1 MSLKKKSAT
10 AIGWDFGGTLAKSLS
25 GFVISIFLARLLTPE
40 EFGLVGM
47 AMVFITVSQV
57 FIDVG
62 FASALI
68 QNQNTTNLSYSSVF
82 WLNVVLGI
90 VLTCIVYICAPY
102 IGSFYDNQDITKL
115 VKWLSLIFVFN
126 AFSIVQTTLLKKKL
140 HFKVLSLSTMVAGFI
155 GGICGVVF
163 AFLDYGVFSLVIQN
177 IVTAILIT
185 IFLWSASDWKPDL
198 KFSLHEIKKLLGFS
212 SYVFIDRFVSSI
224 FQRLD
229 IIVIG
234 KMLSPSTLG
243 FYTRAVSLNNQ
254 ITTYSSSSI
263 SKVFFPVLS
272 SLQEDDKEF
281 SRIYF
286 KVISIVSFISF
297 GLTGVFYV
305 IGQDI
310 IINLFGEKWMPSV
323 AIFQILVIS
332 ACNYPLSS
340 MMVNAFMSKGRSK
353 ENFYIGLFRKGIR
366 IIPLYLAYAYGI
378 IPFAISVVVVSYL
391 MTITN
396 AIFLNTYTGL
406 SLGLHFRKIFEGV
419 MPLGLIISIYEIV
432 SPEQLILRLT
442 LALSFMLVYLLF
454 NHLIKTEGY
463 VFIKSN
469 YPVLIQKFKEKFNV

>member
-10 AIGWDFGGTLAKSLS
+10 ALSWDLGGSLAKTLS

-47 AMVFITVSQV
+47 AMVFISVSQV
-57 FIDVG
+57 FIDIG

-68 QNQNTTNLSYSSVF
+68 QNQKTTNLSYSSVF
-82 WLNVVLGI
+82 WLNIVLGI
-90 VLTCIVYICAPY
+90 ILTFIFYISSPY
-102 IGSFYDNQDITKL
+102 IGNFYDNQEITKL

-126 AFSIVQTTLLKKKL
+126 AFRIVQTALLKKKL
-140 HFKVLSLSTMVAGFI
+140 NFKVLSLSNMVAGI
-155 GGICGVVF
+155 VGGICGVVF

-185 IFLWSASDWKPDL
+185 IFLWTAADWKPDF
-198 KFSLHEIKKLLGFS
+198 KFSSHEIKKLFGFS
-212 SYVFIDRFVSSI
+212 SYVFVDRFVSSI
-224 FQRLD
+224 FKRLD
-229 IIVIG
+229 VLVIG
-234 KMLSPSTLG
+234 KMLSPATLG

-272 SLQEDDKEF
+272 TLQEDDKEF

-310 IINLFGEKWMPSV
+310 IITLFGEKWMPSV
-323 AIFQILVIS
+323 AIFQILIIS

-340 MMVNAFMSKGRSK
+340 MMLNAFMSKGLSK
-353 ENFYIGLFRKGIR
+353 QNFYIGLFRKGIR

-378 IPFAISVVVVSYL
+378 IPFAISVVVVSYFL
-391 MTITN
+391 TITN
-396 AIFLNTYTGL
+396 AIFLNKYTGL

-419 MPLGLIISIYEIV
+419 TPLVLIILIYEIIN
-432 SPEQLILRLT
+432 PEQIILRLT
-442 LALSFMLVYLLF
+442 LALFFILIYFLF

-463 VFIKSN
+463 VFIKAN
-469 YPVLIQKFKEKFNV
+469 YPTLIRKFKEKFNV